1 MFYPMII
8 IRNNKPGYYGGKM
21 RLSKLLMMTMAVM
34 LLCSACLTAQIDKFG
49 KVDTLYAETYQ
60 IDDQNWAVNIS
71 LVNDEE
77 ILALSLPFKFSAG
90 KNRVVVDSTIFKG
103 GVVENFRVK
112 YARVDTA
119 TQCVTIG
126 LINDIGVSIPP
137 IPPGRGRIATIF
149 ISSLDEKSISALKVD
164 TTTTPPGNDLQLVK
178 PPTDQVVPAFVVKQ
192 GEKPKESIKKN

>member
-1 MFYPMII
+1 
-8 IRNNKPGYYGGKM
+8 M
-21 RLSKLLMMTMAVM
+21 RLSKLLLMTMAVM
-34 LLCSACLTAQIDKFG
+34 ILFSASLTAQIDKFG
-49 KVDTLYAETYQ
+49 IVDTLYAETYQ
-60 IDDQNWAVNIS
+60 IDDKNWAVNIS

-77 ILALSLPFKFSAG
+77 ILALSLPFKFTSG
-90 KNRVVVDSTIFKG
+90 KNPIVVDSTIFKG
-103 GVVENFRVK
+103 GVVEDFRVK

-149 ISSLDEKSISALKVD
+149 VSSLKDMSINTLQVD

-178 PPTDQVVPAFVVKQ
+178 PPTEQVVPAFVVKQ
-192 GEKPKESIKKN
+192 GERPKESIKKN